1 MVRFNTN
8 TKATQELKVLS
19 ISWRPQLQ
27 KKQRNQKNGS
37 KYLDHETKTQL
48 RNTSIT
54 LYPLISLLS
63 WHKQD
68 PAAYGLV
75 MDGNIENLPEIYEK
89 YPNVLIMIHA
99 AGYPAVHTAYD
110 TTREAA
116 YMLSDYDDFRIVAVD
131 CARGPA
137 WGKVCYN
144 YGIHG
149 YPDFR
154 FFKNGEQVD
163 DWDGNGSDLNELIEY
178 INTMRSLKDE
188 L

>member
-1 MVRFNTN
+1 
-8 TKATQELKVLS
+8 
-19 ISWRPQLQ
+19 
-27 KKQRNQKNGS
+27 
-37 KYLDHETKTQL
+37 
-48 RNTSIT
+48 
-54 LYPLISLLS
+54 
-63 WHKQD
+63 
-68 PAAYGLV
+68 